1 VLSAAY
7 PSEQRVLGGADGDVQ
22 QLFEFSR
29 RLDPLMPFDA
39 KHAAQH
45 ASLVGEQLLAQRVV
59 LFLGPLSLVPMTSVS
74 GSAAFFTGG
83 PMGLVPGAWWR

>member
-1 VLSAAY
+1 
-7 PSEQRVLGGADGDVQ
+7 VQ

-45 ASLVGEQLLAQRVV
+45 ASLVGESAVWVDFVGLNTAKGHLD
-59 LFLGPLSLVPMTSVS
+59 PLMPCD
-74 GSAAFFTGG
+74 A
-83 PMGLVPGAWWR
+83 

>member
-1 VLSAAY
+1 MNNAALSLAASVWLSLYQVEAAHAALSAAY
-7 PSEQRVLGGADGDVQ
+7 PSTQRVLGGADGDVQ

-45 ASLVGEQLLAQRVV
+45 ASLVGEC
-59 LFLGPLSLVPMTSVS
+59 
-74 GSAAFFTGG
+74 
-83 PMGLVPGAWWR
+83 

>member
-1 VLSAAY
+1 MHTGTPGVTGLISASLLLCFVQVEAAHAALSAAY

-22 QLFEFSR
+22 QLFDFSR

-45 ASLVGEQLLAQRVV
+45 ASLVGEWLPAC
-59 LFLGPLSLVPMTSVS
+59 
-74 GSAAFFTGG
+74 
-83 PMGLVPGAWWR
+83 GLCC

>member
-1 VLSAAY
+1 MCDTGPSLFQTSASLPVCQTPPFQVEAAHAALSAAY

-22 QLFEFSR
+22 QLFDFSR

-45 ASLVGEQLLAQRVV
+45 ASLVGEWLLTQQ
-59 LFLGPLSLVPMTSVS
+59 MC
-74 GSAAFFTGG
+74 
-83 PMGLVPGAWWR
+83 